1 MIVLRITGRLF
12 IVLALITFAAGLVI
26 WLFGADVTELA
37 GKAWFD
43 ADAAS
48 LNFAQVIVQRYLF
61 APSLWDAVIVP
72 HLLAR
77 PLGEAIIIVFVLFL
91 VLGALL
97 VRLGQR
103 RRRRRRSSFG

>member
-12 IVLALITFAAGLVI
+12 IALALIAFTAGLVV

-43 ADAAS
+43 ADPAS
-48 LNFAQVIVQRYLF
+48 LNFAQVIVQRYLSIP
-61 APSLWDAVIVP
+61 ALWDAVIVP

-77 PLGEAIIIVFVLFL
+77 PLWEAIIVVFVLFL

-97 VRLGQR
+97 MGLGQR
-103 RRRRRRSSFG
+103 RRRRRRSQFD